1 MTSAV
6 LPDSTSALGSE
17 FNEFLFAPIG
27 EDRNGMRLSVLSAL
41 ARMDIDPWQEAA
53 KLARLPEDAAA
64 EKLTSL
70 ITAQHGVPSVSPD
83 FARIAPR
90 LIALLPRQPDPK
102 IAPRKG
108 LMGSD
113 IALGSPAL
121 IIVVY
126 LIFTAFM
133 LSAQWIAASRQVS
146 PQNENAPAAASAAI
160 VPPVQTPLSGQ

>member
-1 MTSAV
+1 
-6 LPDSTSALGSE
+6 
-17 FNEFLFAPIG
+17 
-27 EDRNGMRLSVLSAL
+27 
-41 ARMDIDPWQEAA
+41 MDIDPWQEAA
-53 KLARLPEDAAA
+53 KLARLPEDAAT
-64 EKLTSL
+64 ERLTSL
-70 ITAQHGVPSVSPD
+70 IAAQHDAPPMSPD
-83 FARIAPR
+83 FARI

-133 LSAQWIAASRQVS
+133 LSAQWIAASRQA
-146 PQNENAPAAASAAI
+146 PAQDENAPAAVSRAVVA
-160 VPPVQTPLSGQ
+160 PVQTPPSGQ